1 METKTVAKVNQVS
14 IQLVSD
20 SKEKLVPIKP
30 ICEAMGIDPKVQRTK
45 IQEDDFLSSVGVL
58 STSTGSDG
66 KQYEMMCLPLEFIFG
81 WLFTINPKN
90 VKEEAREAVS
100 KYRIECYRALYKHF
114 SAQAE
119 FLNEKQA
126 LLEQQLEYV
135 EMVKSEFSSAKSRL
149 AEAQKKLSEVRSLT
163 LEDWEENNRQLKI
176 EFNSKDSVEEL

>member
-14 IQLVSD
+14 IQLVLD

-30 ICEAMGIDPKVQRTK
+30 ICEAIGVDYPTQFSKLK
-45 IQEDDFLSSVGVL
+45 EDDFLSSVVGL
-58 STSTGSDG
+58 SPTTGSDG
-66 KQYEMMCLPLEFIFG
+66 KQYEMVCLPLEFVFG

>member
-30 ICEAMGIDPKVQRTK
+30 ICLALGIDEDAQRRK
-45 IQEDDFLSSVGVL
+45 LIEDDFLNSVTVL
-58 STSTGSDG
+58 STATGSDG
-66 KQYEMMCLPLEFIFG
+66 KQYEMVCLPFEFVFG

-135 EMVKSEFSSAKSRL
+135 EIVKSEFSSAKSRL
-149 AEAQKKLSEVRSLT
+149 AEAQKRLTEVRSLT

>member
-1 METKTVAKVNQVS
+1 METKTVAKVNQVN
-14 IQLVSD
+14 IQLVLD
-20 SKEKLVPIKP
+20 NKEKLVPIKP
-30 ICEAMGIDPKVQRTK
+30 ICEALGIDEDAQRRK
-45 IQEDDFLSSVGVL
+45 LQEDEFLNSTTVL
-58 STSTGSDG
+58 STVVAADG
-66 KQYEMMCLPLEFIFG
+66 KQREMVCLPLEFVFG